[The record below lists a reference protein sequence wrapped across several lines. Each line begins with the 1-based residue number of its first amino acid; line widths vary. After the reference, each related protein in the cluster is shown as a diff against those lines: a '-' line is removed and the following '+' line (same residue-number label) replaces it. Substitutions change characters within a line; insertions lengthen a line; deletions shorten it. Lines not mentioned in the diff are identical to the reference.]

1 MRLSNITPIL
11 GYSRNARVIII
22 FSPSVKEASVLASSE
37 GESIVVVGEANG
49 MKAGGEW
56 EKVD

>member
-1 MRLSNITPIL
+1 
-11 GYSRNARVIII
+11 
-22 FSPSVKEASVLASSE
+22 VLASSE